1 MKTWEELT
9 ISDNFIF
16 QNVMEDPAICKEF
29 LEKLLKVEVRN
40 INYVELEKFF
50 NVEME
55 GKAIRLDVYAE
66 DAGTSV
72 YDIEMQTTKSP
83 HDSLPKRTLYY
94 QALIVANQIKK
105 GRDYQDLKKTF
116 IIFVCTFDP
125 FGEGRRIYT
134 FKNICLE
141 SPSLRLANGSTTIF
155 LNAKGINGEVD
166 KDIQDLL
173 EFINGKQAQGDF
185 VKRIATKVGEVKSN
199 DRLKVRYMSWYAEEM
214 RIKRLARIEGREE
227 GREEGRAE
235 GRVEGREEGRT
246 EVRLEMIKNL
256 LSENAPLDLISKVSG
271 WTKEKILE
279 IAQSKDVIVEKN

>member
-94 QALIVANQIKK
+94 QALIVANQIKR
-105 GRDYQDLKKTF
+105 GSDYQDLKKTF

-166 KDIQDLL
+166 KDIQDML
-173 EFINGKQAQGDF
+173 EFINGKKAQGDF

-214 RIKRLARIEGREE
+214 RIKRLARIE